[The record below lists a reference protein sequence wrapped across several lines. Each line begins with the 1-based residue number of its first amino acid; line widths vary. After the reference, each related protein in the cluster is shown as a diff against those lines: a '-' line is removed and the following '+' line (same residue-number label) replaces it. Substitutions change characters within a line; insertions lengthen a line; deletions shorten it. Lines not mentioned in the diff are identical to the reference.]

1 MLKQCREIE
10 SRLGVVIEQK
20 RKATGSMLSVKLI
33 CHKGHEEVWESQ
45 PVVKRKPL
53 GNVLLA
59 AAILFTGNTYAG
71 ISHLASCMKVFFTTH
86 K

>member
-1 MLKQCREIE
+1 M
-10 SRLGVVIEQK
+10 VIEQK
-20 RKATGSMLSVKLI
+20 RKATGRMLSVKLI

-71 ISHLASCMKVFFTTH
+71 ISHLA
-86 K
+86 